1 MNEFAAKPAAISWP
15 ELVPLL
21 AEFWQIVCTRLE
33 ARSRAG
39 RLKQWLNF
47 LRRRFPEAE
56 TAYQQLRTINDPAL
70 IDVWLAGVVRA
81 QMAGELST
89 AA

>member
-1 MNEFAAKPAAISWP
+1 M
-15 ELVPLL
+15 
-21 AEFWQIVCTRLE
+21 RR
-33 ARSRAG
+33 ARRHKSSAG

-56 TAYQQLRTINDPAL
+56 TAYQLLKTINDPAL
-70 IDVWLAGVVRA
+70 IDEWLAGVVRA
-81 QMAGELST
+81 WLVARLRSGLTPQPSSLLTPAPVVE

>member
-1 MNEFAAKPAAISWP
+1 
-15 ELVPLL
+15 
-21 AEFWQIVCTRLE
+21 
-33 ARSRAG
+33 

-56 TAYQQLRTINDPAL
+56 TAYQSLKTINDPAL
-70 IDVWLAGVVRA
+70 IDRWLAGLLRA
-81 QMAGELST
+81 QAQVHPGRDELVQ